1 MVFRGTP
8 VAEKFGEL
16 SPTLQS
22 IPRSPGCHP
31 HKERTQS
38 VIVAAQKLPRLSQM
52 QWHPILFLYLSHPT
66 RLSAPR
72 GIRYGSM
79 VVRQRGSTAKLY
91 RRAGESRSERKG
103 AAEGVSPVTTAGFVG
118 TASDIHADPWV
129 QFMRT
134 RGGRDDSDRWAP
146 RSSGRTSARKWSQA
160 VEAKEASG
168 RGFERAGPSRVLVF
182 FSFPFSI

>member
-1 MVFRGTP
+1 
-8 VAEKFGEL
+8 
-16 SPTLQS
+16 
-22 IPRSPGCHP
+22 
-31 HKERTQS
+31 
-38 VIVAAQKLPRLSQM
+38 
-52 QWHPILFLYLSHPT
+52 
-66 RLSAPR
+66 
-72 GIRYGSM
+72 M

-118 TASDIHADPWV
+118 TASDIHADPGV

-134 RGGRDDSDRWAP
+134 RGGRDDSDCWPP

-182 FSFPFSI
+182 FFLFFSFSFSI